1 MRWSLTRPSFRMAER
16 SAPKAAIIV
25 GFAAIYLFWGG
36 TFLALRYAVA
46 EVPPLLTIAIRCI
59 GGALILYAWL
69 RWKGRLET
77 PTVRQWATAA
87 AAGVFFFLGCHAV
100 LAWAE
105 QRVSSGQAALYLTST
120 SLWLVVL
127 AAVRER
133 RAPRGQVIAGLLLGV
148 VGVAVL
154 VSGKSTAGSAFDRF
168 VLIATGLSWAIG
180 SLIARD
186 GPRPASAIQ
195 STAMQLAA
203 GGVVVLAASLLSGE
217 LSGWS
222 LQQVSARGA
231 SSLVFLVLAGTVV
244 GFGVYTWLL
253 QVTTPAVVGTYS
265 FVNPVV
271 ALALAWAVGDEALS
285 GRTILAAVIVL
296 GAVFLIW
303 KSASAKPKL
312 YQSRPSPL
320 PISPS
325 ALSTLARMRALL

>member
-1 MRWSLTRPSFRMAER
+1 MTRPLSPRTER
-16 SAPKAAIIV
+16 SASRAGIIA

-36 TFLALRYAVA
+36 TFLALRYAVM

-59 GGALILYAWL
+59 GGALILYGWL
-69 RWKGRLET
+69 FWKGAVEQAGR
-77 PTVRQWATAA
+77 RQWLTSA
-87 AAGVFFFLGCHAV
+87 AAGVFFFLGCHGA
-100 LAWAE
+100 LAWTE

-133 RAPRGQVIAGLLLGV
+133 RPPRGQVIAGLLLGV
-148 VGVAVL
+148 LGVAVL
-154 VSGKSTAGSAFDRF
+154 VSGKSTAGSVSDRL

-186 GPRPASAIQ
+186 GPRPTSAIQ

-203 GGVVVLAASLLSGE
+203 GGVAVLAVSLLTGE
-217 LSGWS
+217 LAAWS
-222 LQQVSARGA
+222 AQQVTSRGA
-231 SSLVFLVLAGTVV
+231 GSLVFLVLAGTVV
-244 GFGVYTWLL
+244 GFGAYTWLL

-265 FVNPVV
+265 FINPVV

-285 GRTILAAVIVL
+285 GRTALAAAIVL

-303 KSASAKPKL
+303 KSSATKPKL
-312 YQSRPSPL
+312 YRPKPSPL
-320 PISPS
+320 RVSPS
-325 ALSTLARMRALL
+325 ALRTLAHMRALL

>member
-1 MRWSLTRPSFRMAER
+1 LTRPLSPRTER
-16 SAPKAAIIV
+16 SAPGTSIIA

-36 TFLALRYAVA
+36 TFLALRYAVM

-59 GGALILYAWL
+59 GGALILYGWL
-69 RWKGRLET
+69 RWKGGIEAAT
-77 PTVRQWATAA
+77 GRQWLTSS
-87 AAGVFFFLGCHAV
+87 AAGLFFFLGCHGV
-100 LAWAE
+100 LAWTE

-154 VSGKSTAGSAFDRF
+154 VGGKSTTGSVLDRL

-203 GGVVVLAASLLSGE
+203 GGVIVLAVSLVTGE
-217 LSGWS
+217 LAGWS
-222 LQQVSARGA
+222 AQQVTSRGA
-231 SSLVFLVLAGTVV
+231 GSLAFLVLGGTVV
-244 GFGVYTWLL
+244 GFGAYTWLL
-253 QVTTPAVVGTYS
+253 QVTTPALVGTYS
-265 FVNPVV
+265 FVNPLV
-271 ALALAWAVGDEALS
+271 ALALAWAVGDEAFS
-285 GRTILAAVIVL
+285 GRTILAAAIVL
-296 GAVFLIW
+296 GAVFLLW
-303 KSASAKPKL
+303 KSSGTKPKL
-312 YQSRPSPL
+312 YRPAPSPL
-320 PISPS
+320 PVSPS